1 MPDLTTGDHVP
12 NFALP
17 DHQGDMWV
25 LAQRLQDGPV
35 ILVFYRGIGDHIATG
50 SWSALPGT
58 VGNPSA
64 TEHS

>member
-1 MPDLTTGDHVP
+1 MSELTTGDHVP

-35 ILVFYRGIGDHIATG
+35 ILVFYRGD
-50 SWSALPGT
+50 W
-58 VGNPSA
+58 
-64 TEHS
+64 